1 MSNRDSFKCSVSES
15 RFHCMNPGNL
25 KVYYVGFRET
35 RGVQLVAICT
45 GLLISVKSNYGCAKK
60 KRNTSRNV
68 AFQQEHG
75 GQK

>member
-1 MSNRDSFKCSVSES
+1 
-15 RFHCMNPGNL
+15 MNPGNL

-45 GLLISVKSNYGCAKK
+45 GLLISVNLTMDVQK

-68 AFQQEHG
+68 DFSKNTEVKNNLKHLILSTFCR
-75 GQK
+75 

>member
-1 MSNRDSFKCSVSES
+1 
-15 RFHCMNPGNL
+15 MNPGNL

-68 AFQQEHG
+68 DFSKNTEVKNNLKHLILSTFCR
-75 GQK
+75 

>member
-1 MSNRDSFKCSVSES
+1 
-15 RFHCMNPGNL
+15 MNPGNL

-35 RGVQLVAICT
+35 RDVQLAAICT
-45 GLLISVKSNYGCAKK
+45 GLLISVNLTMDVQK

>member
-1 MSNRDSFKCSVSES
+1 MSIRDSFKCSVSES

-45 GLLISVKSNYGCAKK
+45 GLLISVNLTMDVQK

>member
-1 MSNRDSFKCSVSES
+1 
-15 RFHCMNPGNL
+15 MNPGNL

-35 RGVQLVAICT
+35 RGVQLAAICT
-45 GLLISVKSNYGCAKK
+45 GLLISVNLTTDVQK

>member
-1 MSNRDSFKCSVSES
+1 MSIRDSFKCSVSES
-15 RFHCMNPGNL
+15 RFYCMNPGNL

-35 RGVQLVAICT
+35 RDVQLVAICT
-45 GLLISVKSNYGCAKK
+45 GLLISVNLTMDVQK

>member
-1 MSNRDSFKCSVSES
+1 MSIRDSFKCSVSES
-15 RFHCMNPGNL
+15 RFYCMNPGNL

-45 GLLISVKSNYGCAKK
+45 GLLISVNLTMDVQK

>member
-1 MSNRDSFKCSVSES
+1 
-15 RFHCMNPGNL
+15 MNPGNL

-35 RGVQLVAICT
+35 RDVQLVAICT
-45 GLLISVKSNYGCAKK
+45 GLLISVNLTMDVQKK
-60 KRNTSRNV
+60 KNTSRNV

>member
-1 MSNRDSFKCSVSES
+1 
-15 RFHCMNPGNL
+15 MNPGNL

-45 GLLISVKSNYGCAKK
+45 GLLISVNLTMDVQK

>member
-15 RFHCMNPGNL
+15 RFYCMNPGNL

-60 KRNTSRNV
+60 KKYEQKCG
-68 AFQQEHG
+68 FQQEHG